1 MDSHEVVELNPD
13 DCMLWDYA
21 DRQDFEMGDI
31 KALGLDIKKN
41 GQIQPIIVRYNGD
54 HYEIIAGQRRWR
66 ACHYMNIPVEAI
78 ITDLSD
84 EEALFVQS
92 SENLKKGISPY
103 SKAKCYG
110 KILKDK
116 KITQAKLAEEL
127 KISQGSLSDLLSF
140 NDVPEDVWVAVGDV
154 SKISIRTAMHIKK
167 ILDED
172 PYLLTEILLIAPQI
186 KKGIGQKKI
195 DEILQ
200 REDNVK
206 KNQYIYDNY
215 NNKIMTIKD
224 KEIKFHDHF
233 YKYVSMEEISDY
245 IVHYLNAKIKNPAA
259 SSGVLFKTT
268 AADGR
273 DTSFYIPCLDF
284 LHNLLFAFRLHVFQP
299 YLQNIHLSKIHHPKE
314 LISLE
319 DNLRIFFLP

>member
-13 DCMLWDYA
+13 DCVVWDYA

-54 HYEIIAGQRRWR
+54 YYEIIAGQRRWR

-84 EEALFVQS
+84 NEALLVQS
-92 SENLKKGISPY
+92 SENLKKSISPY

-116 KITQAKLAEEL
+116 KITQAKLAKEL
-127 KISQGSLSDLLSF
+127 QISQGSLSDLLSF
-140 NDVPEDVWVAVGDV
+140 NDVPEDVWIAVGDV

-172 PYLLTEILLIAPQI
+172 PDLLTEILLIAPQI

-200 REDNVK
+200 REDNIK

-233 YKYVSMEEISDY
+233 YKYVSMEEISGY
-245 IVHYLNAKIKNPAA
+245 IVNYLNVKLKRSDI
-259 SSGVLFKTT
+259 
-268 AADGR
+268 
-273 DTSFYIPCLDF
+273 
-284 LHNLLFAFRLHVFQP
+284 
-299 YLQNIHLSKIHHPKE
+299 
-314 LISLE
+314 
-319 DNLRIFFLP
+319 